1 MYPKTIEYRR
11 ALNTKIIDWIRR
23 TVETQYPQDVS
34 LVVLYGSHV
43 NGTDHHLSDVDCY
56 FIPANERA
64 YEFAQGFILEGV
76 GYDVFPISWERAG
89 GIADLQETLTPLI
102 GEAQILYARS
112 DEDLR
117 HFHALQQRLQAHL
130 ADESYCRGI
139 ARGTMQKAAT
149 LCGDLMK
156 AETSGRIRALAG
168 WIAMWVADAVASWHQ
183 DYYHFGLKRQHQDLT
198 TRFPGVPSE
207 LLRGYEAVMLAE
219 SDEDFRENAL
229 ALYRAACAYFGFPE
243 EIPEGDEEPTPATP
257 ALQAQALAE
266 HYEEISSTFN
276 KIYVCCETGNAV
288 LAYISAVC
296 LDYALNVEANELGF
310 PPCQLLE
317 VYNPRDLPQL
327 AARAREIETAL
338 TDLIAS
344 GGGILHQYD
353 SFEAFAARA

>member
-117 HFHALQQRLQAHL
+117 HFHAL
-130 ADESYCRGI
+130 
-139 ARGTMQKAAT
+139 
-149 LCGDLMK
+149 
-156 AETSGRIRALAG
+156 
-168 WIAMWVADAVASWHQ
+168 
-183 DYYHFGLKRQHQDLT
+183 
-198 TRFPGVPSE
+198 
-207 LLRGYEAVMLAE
+207 
-219 SDEDFRENAL
+219 
-229 ALYRAACAYFGFPE
+229 
-243 EIPEGDEEPTPATP
+243 
-257 ALQAQALAE
+257 
-266 HYEEISSTFN
+266 
-276 KIYVCCETGNAV
+276 
-288 LAYISAVC
+288 
-296 LDYALNVEANELGF
+296 
-310 PPCQLLE
+310 
-317 VYNPRDLPQL
+317 
-327 AARAREIETAL
+327 
-338 TDLIAS
+338 
-344 GGGILHQYD
+344 
-353 SFEAFAARA
+353 